1 MRTPPLPWS
10 LSPTHTRSPITLTIT
25 CSPYALTQCSAREC
39 TAAARSMRS
48 DPDRPRWLRRLYLPS
63 SSMPWPVARSRVAAV
78 TWTGRRITLAYGAGG
93 RRCKASHI
101 VTGTRPLG
109 QGGGLARPAECTA
122 RQSARTV
129 RTVSLAKAA
138 VAHSLPG
145 ERSSVAASRLK
156 RRVSLLRGWA
166 GKCNR

>member
-1 MRTPPLPWS
+1 MALLAVAIDALASGTVSGGRGDVERT
-10 LSPTHTRSPITLTIT
+10 
-25 CSPYALTQCSAREC
+25 
-39 TAAARSMRS
+39 S
-48 DPDRPRWLRRLYLPS
+48 DRL
-63 SSMPWPVARSRVAAV
+63 
-78 TWTGRRITLAYGAGG
+78 RITLVYGASG
-93 RRCKASHI
+93 RRWKASQV